1 MMGRSMIRLVMVL
14 ALFGLASEAA
24 WADGMKDARRCASR
38 SGELDV
44 DIQYCTRAILSGDL
58 PAAYMAKTFHNR
70 GLAEYNLGL
79 FEEAIADFGRAIML
93 APDFAYAHADRGMA
107 YEFLGQ
113 MDKALIDYK
122 STYDLG
128 IKPKW
133 MVKKLRMNGALN

>member
-1 MMGRSMIRLVMVL
+1 MIRIVLVL
-14 ALFGLASEAA
+14 ALLGLASEAA

-44 DIQYCTRAILSGDL
+44 DIQYCTRAILSGEL
-58 PAAYMAKTFHNR
+58 PAAYMAKAFHNR
-70 GLAEYNLGL
+70 GLAAFNLGR

-107 YEFLGQ
+107 YEYLGH
-113 MDKALIDYK
+113 MDKAMTDYK

-133 MVKKLRMNGALN
+133 MVKKLRKHGALN